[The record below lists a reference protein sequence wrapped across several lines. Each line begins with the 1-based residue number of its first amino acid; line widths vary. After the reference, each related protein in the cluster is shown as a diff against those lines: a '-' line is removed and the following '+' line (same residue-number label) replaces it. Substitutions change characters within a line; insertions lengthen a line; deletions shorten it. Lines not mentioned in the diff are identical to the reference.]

1 MVMRAMRQG
10 AMGGVLKIILF
21 GLMTLAV
28 GGMVFMD
35 IGGFF
40 SGGGVSRTDV
50 ARVGREKISLP
61 AFDRNVQRTLGQIG
75 ISSAEAYKAGYIDQ
89 ILSSEIQARLMS
101 RAAQDTG
108 ISVGE
113 RRIAEQIRTLL
124 GPMVGPGQ
132 NPKQILNQIL
142 MNQGMSET
150 ELARSIGQE
159 ITIDV
164 LNKTVA
170 GGFAQVSPSIV
181 RDLYAFENE
190 TRDISFIAYPESE
203 VKSST
208 TPDDAQLKQVYE
220 ATKEIYATPEFRTL
234 QLVTLDS
241 SALEKTIAIDDQEI
255 RNAYDDSI
263 DLYTEKE
270 QRTLDQALFEKEED
284 AKAVAEKTKIGGGL
298 KTAVKAVTGRD
309 TDYLGEK
316 AFETDAIPAEIKT
329 QAVAAKAGDTIGP
342 VKTAIGWQVIVAK
355 DITPAK
361 IKPFESVKKDIHDE
375 LLNNKIIDQQ
385 YALSGEIE
393 DMLAGGATLD
403 EIKSQPGVTV
413 TALPAINSFGLDK
426 DNKEVLKDQEKARS
440 FILENGFQISEGET
454 SPMSEVGD
462 TFLAVHVQSI
472 QPKTYAPFESLRA
485 DILKRWMVDHRRV
498 ENRLQVTQ
506 ALEDLKA
513 KKQSPADFA
522 KAQNKSLQSRSSINR
537 KTAPAKPL
545 IDRSWANI
553 FEATPNE
560 AFIIDIEGGY
570 ALAWVTKATLPES
583 IDTASKEYKE
593 FEAGLIKATQNE
605 AMMTYGESRREKY
618 GAKVNQRLLEQT
630 YGQVKEP
637 E

>member
-10 AMGGVLKIILF
+10 AMGGVLKFVLF
-21 GLMTLAV
+21 GLMTMAV

-89 ILSSEIQARLMS
+89 ILSSEIQSRLMG
-101 RAAQDTG
+101 RAAQDVG

-132 NPKQILNQIL
+132 DPKQVLNQIL
-142 MNQGMSET
+142 MNQGLSEA
-150 ELARSIGQE
+150 ELAGSIGQE
-159 ITIDV
+159 ITTGV
-164 LNKTVA
+164 LNQTVA
-170 GGFAQVSPSIV
+170 GGFAQISPSIV

-190 TRDISFIAYPESE
+190 TRDIVFIAYPESE
-203 VKSST
+203 VKSAT

-220 ATKEIYATPEFRTL
+220 ATREIYATPEFRTL

-255 RNAYDDSI
+255 RDAYDDSI

-284 AKAVAEKTKIGGGL
+284 AKAVAEKAKSGGL
-298 KTAVKAVTGRD
+298 QAAVKAVTGRD

-316 AFETDAIPAEIKT
+316 TFETDTIPAELKT
-329 QAVAAKAGDTIGP
+329 QAASAKAGDTIGP
-342 VKTAIGWQVIVAK
+342 VKTAIGWQVVTLK
-355 DITPAK
+355 DITAAK
-361 IKPFESVKKDIHDE
+361 TKPFESVKKEIRDE
-375 LLNNKIIDQQ
+375 LLSNKIIDQQ

-393 DMLAGGATLD
+393 DLLAGGATLD

-426 DNKEVLKDQEKARS
+426 ANKDVLKDHEKARS

-454 SPMSEVGD
+454 SPMSEIGD
-462 TFLAVHVQSI
+462 TFMAIHVQSI

-485 DILKRWMVDHRRV
+485 DILKRWMTDQHRV
-498 ENRLQVTQ
+498 ENRLQVTE
-506 ALEDLKA
+506 ALEDLNA
-513 KKQSPADFA
+513 KTQSPADFA
-522 KAQNKSLQSRSSINR
+522 KAQNKPLQSRSGINR

-560 AFIIDIEGGY
+560 PFIIDIDGGY

-605 AMMTYGESRREKY
+605 AMMTYGESKREKY

-630 YGQVKEP
+630 YARTSND
-637 E
+637 